1 MTMKIAVCFSGQPR
15 SLEAAYP
22 YYKKN
27 LFDPNPDAQIDVFC
41 HSWEGVSLDN
51 IYSLYKPKK
60 GLLSP
65 SLPSSLDKKYTKTP
79 NPERHPPRFTVS
91 AFFSIFQSNLLRI
104 QHEQENSKYDWVIRT
119 RYDYALNAE
128 IPFHK
133 LSQDKLYVPNCRIS
147 PQRDFCNDQ
156 FAVGSSHIMTAYSST
171 YLWLEQFYSRGTEM
185 IGENMLSENLKMYGL
200 VGDNLVYMDM
210 KNPFPPGPYNGT
222 SHSLIRDDMEKWK
235 QS

>member
-65 SLPSSLDKKYTKTP
+65 SLPSSLDKK
-79 NPERHPPRFTVS
+79 
-91 AFFSIFQSNLLRI
+91 
-104 QHEQENSKYDWVIRT
+104 
-119 RYDYALNAE
+119 
-128 IPFHK
+128 
-133 LSQDKLYVPNCRIS
+133 
-147 PQRDFCNDQ
+147 
-156 FAVGSSHIMTAYSST
+156 
-171 YLWLEQFYSRGTEM
+171 
-185 IGENMLSENLKMYGL
+185 
-200 VGDNLVYMDM
+200 
-210 KNPFPPGPYNGT
+210 
-222 SHSLIRDDMEKWK
+222 
-235 QS
+235 